1 MGGGKEKMNKSERK
15 SLAATASHNHSYN
28 RLDQVKEWLNDN
40 YIIRVNLLD
49 RSKVSL
55 SPTETCTF
63 QYEYAVTEDD
73 ILLHA
78 YAEELPIPRSVLK
91 SLLASPNQMES
102 FNPIQDYLNALRGKY
117 KGPSQIDMLCASL
130 HCPKEDNASQ
140 ERTSHLLRK
149 WLIAVAACALGVRQN
164 DVALGL
170 VGDKAGI
177 GKTTF
182 FEMLVPPS
190 LKEYYQIAQKDERLF
205 PLQDSFAQRFLLN
218 FDEFAAISKHNE
230 EQFKMY
236 MSASE
241 VEVKRTGSRY
251 VEKVPRVASCCFTSN
266 KNQRMGGFISK
277 PDAGLMRRLA
287 VIEVDSI
294 DDNRKRFDVDQLWAE
309 AVMLLDGGFDPQWTQ
324 QEYRQF
330 VEENRQYVI
339 ETNALRLIRIYYRK
353 PEPGEECKFMSAM
366 EVVLQLKERRK
377 ISSAMQQVN
386 EVTVGQALTALGYRY
401 YTKRVEGK
409 AVPIHG
415 YDIVPLFDIQEKK

>member
-1 MGGGKEKMNKSERK
+1 MSNTERRRIESAKSKE
-15 SLAATASHNHSYN
+15 HPYN
-28 RLDQVKEWLNDN
+28 RLDTVKEWLNDN
-40 YIIRVNLLD
+40 YIVRVNLLD

-55 SPTETCTF
+55 SPTEGCSF
-63 QYEYAVTEDD
+63 HYEYPVTEDD

-78 YAEELPIPRSVLK
+78 YADELPIPRVVLK

-102 FNPIQDYLNALRGKY
+102 FNPIHDYLNALRGKY
-117 KGPSQIDMLCASL
+117 KGPSQIDMLCGSL
-130 HCPKEDNASQ
+130 HSPKEDNDSR

-149 WLIAVAACALGVRQN
+149 WLIATAACALGIRQN

-170 VGDKAGI
+170 IGDKAGI

-182 FEMLVPPS
+182 FEMLVPPC
-190 LKEYYQIAQKDERLF
+190 LKEYYQVAQKDERLF
-205 PLQDSFAQRFLLN
+205 PLQNSFAQRFLLN
-218 FDEFAAISKHNE
+218 FDEFAAICKHNE
-230 EQFKMY
+230 EQFKLY

-241 VEVKRTGSRY
+241 VEIRRPGSRY

-294 DDNRKRFDVDQLWAE
+294 DDNRKRFEVDQLWAE
-309 AVMLLDGGFDPQWTQ
+309 AVMLLEGGFDPVWTQ
-324 QEYRQF
+324 LEYKQF
-330 VEENRQYVI
+330 VEENRKYVI

-353 PEPGEECKFMSAM
+353 PEEGEKCAFMTAM
-366 EVVLQLKERRK
+366 EVVLQLKKEKK

-386 EVTVGQALTALGYRY
+386 EVTVGQALTALGYKY
-401 YTKRVEGK
+401 YIRRFPGK
-409 AVPIHG
+409 SPYHG
-415 YDIVPLFDIQEKK
+415 YDIVPIFDNQENK